1 MSPNFVF
8 AASLRS
14 PYFDRMSSPV
24 SHLACGYAIYRIV
37 SARNPQATGLSK
49 AAQLAV
55 AAVFSLMPDL
65 DFVAGW
71 IAGDFPG
78 YHNNISHSFA
88 FGALTCLVLAALATS
103 LRRSVCFL
111 PLWGF
116 TYACYAAH
124 IAVDYVTHGRGVM
137 LFWPFL
143 QERFASPII
152 LFGGVRWAKGLW
164 TTDHFL
170 TLANDAVFAIVV
182 IALAEWAARRW
193 PQTT

>member
-1 MSPNFVF
+1 
-8 AASLRS
+8 
-14 PYFDRMSSPV
+14 MSSPV

-55 AAVFSLMPDL
+55 AGVFSLLPDL
-65 DFVAGW
+65 DFLAGW
-71 IAGDFPG
+71 LAGNFPG
-78 YHNNISHSFA
+78 FHNNISHSFA
-88 FGALTCLVLAALATS
+88 FGALACLLLAALAAS
-103 LRRSVCFL
+103 LRRSIAFL

-143 QERFASPII
+143 QERFASPVI

-164 TTDHFL
+164 TTDHL
-170 TLANDAVFAIVV
+170 WTLANDALFALLLVGLV
-182 IALAEWAARRW
+182 EWIARRR
-193 PQTT
+193 PATA